1 MSLLMYDNLV
11 KKIEDNLEKGCENL
25 SIITAFCKLD
35 TLRYIDSFT
44 SKVTTKKI
52 IVRFRLDDL
61 ISGATDKEI
70 YDYCKQNNWE
80 IYINLDLHA
89 KVYILDDVCFIG
101 SANATNS
108 GLNINKLGNIEISKE
123 FEVTDEE
130 KKQLNKI
137 FSGSKKLNDDL
148 YSKMVLQLE
157 SINVRKLHKY
167 SWNDNIIKEYN
178 QLYNLLFQED
188 FPINDNPSS
197 LELDEKYLEIYK
209 DDSLGK
215 IKEKFEDTKIF
226 KWLIYILSSQKNN
239 EIYFGELS
247 EKIHSIIFQEPR
259 QYRKDVKELETKLIN
274 WIQIL
279 DYDYIK
285 IDKPNYSTRIRL
297 VR

>member
-11 KKIEDNLEKGCENL
+11 KKIEDNFEKGCENL